1 MVPMD
6 YAAQLQSMAMPQVDL
21 GAPSLGQRFGGL
33 VNTLTGTMF
42 PTAPGADPAVAQAAQ
57 RQALLMFGLGTM
69 AAANRSGASFGSSL
83 FEGYRGAAQNYAG
96 AMDTAFRNTLAKQ
109 ENERQQKRED
119 REQKAQAQQE
129 RTHAGDVA
137 GRLATGLQ
145 NNAANMPAYWQMVAN
160 SPDAQ
165 AAVSQLGLQVPTEL
179 DPQSWQAFQQQL
191 AMSGQVSG
199 PRMTPRDLELKAVVG
214 ADGKQMLVPETI
226 AIGREPGYAP
236 VTPSFQLS
244 SIDLPGGMKQ
254 NVVFDPRTNAIRPVG
269 DPFKES
275 SQTKPTGEN
284 QTAAGFL
291 ARMSNAEGLLG
302 QYAPSLKDYAA
313 FDKMLSGNSVT
324 SAAANRFISPEGQSY
339 YQAASDWV
347 RAKLRK
353 ESGASIPPAEM
364 IQEIRTYFPVPG
376 DSDQVIVQ
384 KERAREVAMQ
394 AMAQSAGPAAPTSA
408 ENSRGSAEDSADS
421 PAAIEAEMRR
431 RGLLQ

>member
-1 MVPMD
+1 M
-6 YAAQLQSMAMPQVDL
+6 
-21 GAPSLGQRFGGL
+21 GGL
-33 VNTLTGTMF
+33 GSALF
-42 PTAPGADPAVAQAAQ
+42 PTQPGADPQTAQAMQ
-57 RQALLMFGLGTM
+57 QQAMLMMGLGMM
-69 AAANRSGASFGSSL
+69 AGANRPGATIGSSL

-96 AMDTAFRNTLAKQ
+96 AMDTAFRHTLLKQ
-109 ENERQQKRED
+109 ESERQQKRED

-129 RTHAGDVA
+129 RMHAGDVA
-137 GRLATGLQ
+137 SRLATGLQ
-145 NNAANMPAYWQMVAN
+145 NNAANMPGYWQMVAN

-165 AAVSQLGLQVPTEL
+165 AAVSQLGLQVPTEPE
-179 DPQSWQAFQQQL
+179 PQNWKAFQQQL
-191 AMSGQVSG
+191 AMSGHVSG
-199 PRMTPRDLELKAVVG
+199 PRVTPRDLELKAVVG
-214 ADGKQMLVPETI
+214 ADGKQMLVPETM

-254 NVVFDPRTNAIRPVG
+254 NIVFDPRTNAIKPVG
-269 DPFKES
+269 DPFKEP
-275 SQTKPTGEN
+275 SQSKPTGEN

-291 ARMSNAEGLLG
+291 ARMSNAEGMLG

-324 SAAANRFISPEGQSY
+324 SAAANRFISPEGQLY

-353 ESGASIPPAEM
+353 ESGASIQPAEM

-376 DSDQVIVQ
+376 DSEQVIVQ

-394 AMAQSAGPAAPTSA
+394 AMAQSAGPAAPTSP
-408 ENSRGSAEDSADS
+408 ENTRGSAESLATDS
-421 PAAIEAEMRR
+421 PEAIEAEMRR